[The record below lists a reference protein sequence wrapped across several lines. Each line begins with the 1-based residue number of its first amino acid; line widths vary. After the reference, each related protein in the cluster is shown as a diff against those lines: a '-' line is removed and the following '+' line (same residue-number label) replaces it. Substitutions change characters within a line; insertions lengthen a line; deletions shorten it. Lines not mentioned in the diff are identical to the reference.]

1 MPLEMF
7 IKGYTKI
14 MMPIAAER
22 PQNALMYLKYFLE
35 DEGIAIDELPADQKE
50 LFQLYEHSCT
60 SPPAT
65 SKRGV
70 PVQIYGSV
78 AHAGGS
84 ISSWHGPSH

>member
-1 MPLEMF
+1 
-7 IKGYTKI
+7 
-14 MMPIAAER
+14 MPIAAAR

-65 SKRGV
+65 D
-70 PVQIYGSV
+70 P
-78 AHAGGS
+78 
-84 ISSWHGPSH
+84 